1 MKEIP
6 VQKKKKDRSCEKSS
20 KSIIIKNE
28 KKQPLYPDI
37 NTSLIGLHV

>member
-6 VQKKKKDRSCEKSS
+6 VQKEKDSSCEKSS

-28 KKQPLYPDI
+28 KKKPLCI
-37 NTSLIGLHV
+37 LI